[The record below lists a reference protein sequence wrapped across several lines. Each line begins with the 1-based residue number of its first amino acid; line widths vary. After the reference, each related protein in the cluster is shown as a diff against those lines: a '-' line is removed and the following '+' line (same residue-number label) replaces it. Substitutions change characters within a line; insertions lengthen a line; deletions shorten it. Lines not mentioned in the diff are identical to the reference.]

1 MCKPP
6 RYFEFIIPATQSVS
20 GLSPGMDPVFKVLNI
35 GTYRT
40 GQTSTSS
47 ESQVAFIYSRSLET
61 KLRWRPW
68 GRARRGSNGAAR
80 RRRADRRRNGTLL
93 QRLGEHAQGG
103 LQSPREPTQPTGAS
117 QRNLAHQTKP
127 WLHSTGRR
135 SKDLKH
141 LSTKMLTVTLG
152 SPSTVTFLGHTWKC
166 PGEILRPNADCGL
179 QGNMAIWNTGQFRVA
194 NQAETTRY
202 IDGPVHIAAGCLFRQ
217 DARDRAHIVTREALQ
232 EVEAQVLGLDLRG
245 ASNGHVV
252 VDLRS
257 ILQSSNNVRIIRGC
271 HLLRKILTET
281 EVQRSELEPGSSWS
295 VARMRLG
302 QTVCTPDS
310 TDILASENAITRK
323 QGSESNNFGLAS
335 SASDNTD
342 YPSTNAR
349 KAYTNDTEQ

>member
-1 MCKPP
+1 MAAFNGSQIQGSETFEHQDAHGYTWLSEHGDLP
-6 RYFEFIIPATQSVS
+6 RAHVEV
-20 GLSPGMDPVFKVLNI
+20 PGK
-35 GTYRT
+35 
-40 GQTSTSS
+40 
-47 ESQVAFIYSRSLET
+47 
-61 KLRWRPW
+61 
-68 GRARRGSNGAAR
+68 
-80 RRRADRRRNGTLL
+80 
-93 QRLGEHAQGG
+93 
-103 LQSPREPTQPTGAS
+103 
-117 QRNLAHQTKP
+117 
-127 WLHSTGRR
+127 
-135 SKDLKH
+135 
-141 LSTKMLTVTLG
+141 
-152 SPSTVTFLGHTWKC
+152 
-166 PGEILRPNADCGL
+166 ILRPNADCGL

-271 HLLRKILTET
+271 HLLRKILTEI
-281 EVQRSELEPGSSWS
+281 ELQRSELEPGSSWS